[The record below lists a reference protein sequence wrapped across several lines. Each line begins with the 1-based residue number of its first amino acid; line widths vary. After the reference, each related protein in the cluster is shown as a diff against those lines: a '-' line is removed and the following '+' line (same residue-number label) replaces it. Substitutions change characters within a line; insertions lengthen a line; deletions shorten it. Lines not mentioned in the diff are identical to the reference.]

1 MGLFDKNEP
10 PAPVDPRVAAGAQ
23 TASNV
28 STAVA
33 NAYLN
38 APNQITPLGRLTTTA
53 TGSHTFTDPTT
64 GATYEIPEFTQKQTL
79 EPTQAATLNQSELA
93 KLNLATLA
101 NTQSNRL
108 NSVLGNGIDLSSA
121 PAAPQ
126 LPPKI
131 IDPYDLSMTKPIQFS
146 LGDAGPIATNYDPG
160 GTTQRDRVEAA
171 LFERLN
177 PQLALERQRTEQQL
191 ADRGIQAGQAAYG
204 AGMDVY
210 TKMATDARLGV
221 VAAGGQEQ
229 KLQND
234 IAAQRAGFQNAAQQQ
249 KFNQLQASGQFYNQ
263 AEQQAA
269 TEQQQRA
276 AFYNAAAREH
286 YFTDPASRR
295 KDALTEMYT
304 LRNQPINEISALLSG
319 SQVQQPTFMETPRT
333 QIPTTDVAGLM
344 NQNFNQQFANFQQQ
358 QQQTNQIIGGLFG
371 AAGNIGR
378 GIFAGGGL
386 LASDRKV
393 KENIDRIGTVFVA
406 EERPVEE
413 PRRRKLP
420 IYEYSYKGNP
430 ARHVGPMAQDV
441 EKVDPG
447 AVRSIGGIKH
457 IDAPRVMGAIMR
469 AA

>member
-1 MGLFDKNEP
+1 MALFKDDP
-10 PAPVDPRVAAGAQ
+10 PAPPNPVVTAGAQ

-28 STAVA
+28 STAIA
-33 NAYLN
+33 NAFLN
-38 APNQITPLGRLTTTA
+38 NTNQITPLGKLEYNATDTFDWQDPVSGAVYSIPRFTA
-53 TGSHTFTDPTT
+53 
-64 GATYEIPEFTQKQTL
+64 KQTL
-79 EPTQAATLNQSELA
+79 EPTQADTLNQSELA
-93 KLNLATLA
+93 KRNLATLA

-108 NSVLGNGIDLSSA
+108 NSVLGTGIDLSQV
-121 PAAPQ
+121 PGAPQ

-146 LGDAGPIATNYDPG
+146 LGDAGPITMDYDPG

-191 ADRGIQAGQAAYG
+191 ADRGIQAGQSAYG

-210 TKMATDARLGV
+210 TKMANDARLGV
-221 VAAGGQEQ
+221 IAAGGQEQ

-234 IAAQRAGFQNAAQQQ
+234 IAAQRAGFRNAAEQQA
-249 KFNQLQASGQFYNQ
+249 FNQLQARGQYYNQ

-269 TEQQQRA
+269 QEQNQRA

-286 YFTDPASRR
+286 YFSDPATRR
-295 KDALTEMYT
+295 QQALTEAYA

-319 SQVQQPTFMETPRT
+319 SQVQQPTFMETPRN

-344 NQNFNQQFANFQQQ
+344 NQNFQQQFANFQQQ

-393 KENIDRIGTVFVA
+393 KENINRIGTVFVA
-406 EERPVEE
+406 EERPVQE

-420 IYEYSYKGNP
+420 IYEYSYKGDP

>member
-1 MGLFDKNEP
+1 MSFKDDP
-10 PAPVDPRVAAGAQ
+10 PAPPDPRVTAGAQ

-38 APNQITPLGRLTTTA
+38 AQNQITPLGRLTTTP
-53 TGSHTFTDPTT
+53 TSSYTFTDPVN
-64 GATYEIPEFTQKQTL
+64 GATYEIPSFTQTQTL
-79 EPTQAATLNQSELA
+79 EPRQAETLNQSEQA
-93 KLNLATLA
+93 KLNLAHLA
-101 NTQSNRL
+101 NTLSGRL
-108 NSVLGNGIDLSSA
+108 GSVLGEGINLGQV
-121 PAAPQ
+121 PGAPQ

-131 IDPYDLSMTKPIQFS
+131 IDPYDLSMTKPIQFA
-146 LGDAGPIATNYDPG
+146 LGDAGPITMDYDPG

-210 TKMATDARLGV
+210 TKMANDARLGV
-221 VAAGGQEQ
+221 IAAGGQEQ

-234 IAAQRAGFQNAAQQQ
+234 IAAQRAGFRNAAEQQA
-249 KFNQLQASGQFYNQ
+249 FNQLQAEGQYYNQ
-263 AEQQAA
+263 AVQQAA
-269 TEQQQRA
+269 TNQQNRA

-295 KDALTEMYT
+295 KDALAEAYA

-319 SQVQQPTFMETPRT
+319 SQVQQPTFRDLPQT

-344 NQNFNQQFANFQQQ
+344 NQNFQQQFANFQQQ

-393 KENIDRIGTVFVA
+393 KENINRIGTVFVA
-406 EERPVEE
+406 EERPVQE

-420 IYEYSYKGNP
+420 IYEYSYKGDP